1 MYTRRKPRFVADLLL
16 CGARPSGLPP
26 GFTRRGALRIVFI
39 AATVALALPLLA
51 QDAATPT
58 FVSRSNLV
66 IVNVTVKDKAGKL
79 IEGLKQSD
87 FSMLEDGK
95 PQKVSVFEY
104 EKLASDPEPPETL
117 TLSDQ
122 LKLPEVGKTTISTHT
137 PGEIQY
143 HGKRLLVFYFDFS
156 SMGVP
161 EQLRAQDA
169 GLDYLNKQITKDDLV
184 AIMLYTS
191 TVQILSDFT
200 GDREVLGNII
210 RGLPIGEMS
219 ELAGLAD
226 NGDCT
231 NEDTGAAFVADET
244 EFNIFNT
251 DQKLQGIE
259 QAARMLAALPEKKA
273 MIYFSSGV
281 SKTGIDNQ
289 AQLEAT
295 INAAM
300 KSNVSVYPID
310 ARGLMA
316 DPPGGGASKAA
327 SRGAGI
333 FNGSVYNSQRA
344 QINDSQETL
353 VTLAE
358 DTGGKAFLDSNDIAL
373 GVEKAQQDVRSY
385 YILGYYSTNSAE
397 DGKYRR
403 ITVRLT
409 NGLQAKLEHRPGY
422 YAGRTWQKM
431 NGSDKEQQLREAISA
446 GDPITD
452 LPLALQIDYFRVS
465 PTAYFVPV
473 SVKIPGSV
481 VALAAKGNAGGVTQF
496 DFLGQ
501 IQDETKAVVGNVRD
515 FIKIKLDEEKASAAA
530 HRSYQYDAGF
540 TLEPGRYHMKFLVRE
555 NVTGK
560 MGTFE
565 SHFTVPDL
573 AADTSGLKM
582 SSIIWSSQREPI
594 KAAVGAAQTVS
605 RREAAANPLIVGDE
619 KLIPNITRVFRR
631 NQNLYVTFDVYDAL
645 PDPANPRLRRV
656 KVSLDLFN
664 AKGTKAFE
672 IGPLDEKDLADTR
685 PETVAVKIQV
695 PLKDLAPGRY
705 TCQFNV
711 IDEAGRKFAFPRAPI
726 VIAP

>member
-1 MYTRRKPRFVADLLL
+1 MRALVAI
-16 CGARPSGLPP
+16 
-26 GFTRRGALRIVFI
+26 ALV
-39 AATVALALPLLA
+39 LPLLA
-51 QDAATPT
+51 QQPADTPTTPT
-58 FVSRSNLV
+58 FTARSNLV
-66 IVNVTVKDKAGKL
+66 IVDVTVRDKAGKP
-79 IEGLKQSD
+79 IDDLKQSD
-87 FSMLEDGK
+87 FAVLEDGK

-104 EKLASDPEPPETL
+104 QKLANDPEPPAAL
-117 TLSDQ
+117 SLSDQ
-122 LKLPEVGKTTISTHT
+122 LVLPETPRTTITTHT
-137 PGEIQY
+137 PGEVQY
-143 HGKRLLVFYFDFS
+143 HGKRLLVLYFDFS
-156 SMGVP
+156 SMGIP

-191 TVQILSDFT
+191 EVQILSDFT
-200 GDREVLGNII
+200 SDREVLGNII
-210 RGLPIGEMS
+210 RQLPIGEMS

-226 NGDCT
+226 TGDAN

-251 DQKLQGIE
+251 DQKLAALE
-259 QAARMLAALPEKKA
+259 QASRMLAALPEKKA
-273 MIYFSSGV
+273 LIYFSSGV

-289 AQLEAT
+289 AQLEAS

-300 KSNVSVYPID
+300 KANVAIYPID

-327 SRGAGI
+327 SRGTGI

-358 DTGGKAFLDSNDIAL
+358 DTGGKAFLDSNDIAA
-373 GVEKAQQDVRSY
+373 GVKNAQQDLRSY

-403 ITVRLT
+403 ITVKLT
-409 NGLQAKLEHRPGY
+409 NGMQAKLEHRPGY
-422 YAGRTWQKM
+422 WASKTWQKM
-431 NGSDKEQQLREAISA
+431 NGSDKEQQLKEAISA

-452 LPLALQIDYFRVS
+452 LPLALQVDYFRVS

-481 VALAAKGNAGGVTQF
+481 VALAAKGGASVTQF

-501 IQDETKAVVGNVRD
+501 IQDETHAVVGNVRD
-515 FIKIKLDEEKASAAA
+515 FIKIKLDEDKAAA
-530 HRSYQYDAGF
+530 AGRRSFQYNAGF
-540 TLEPGRYHMKFLVRE
+540 TLEPGRYRMKFLVRE
-555 NVTGK
+555 NVSGK

-565 SHFTVPDL
+565 TRFTIPDL

-582 SSIIWSSQREPI
+582 SSIVWSSQREPI
-594 KAAVGAAQTVS
+594 KAAVGVAEKFSQ
-605 RREAAANPLIVGDE
+605 REAAANPLIAGDE
-619 KLIPNITRVFRR
+619 KLIPNITHVFRR
-631 NQNLYVTFDVYDAL
+631 NQNLYVTFDVYDAQ
-645 PDPANPRLRRV
+645 PDPSNTRARRV

-664 AKGTKAFE
+664 QKGAKAFE
-672 IGPLDEKDLADTR
+672 IGPLDEKDLAQTR

-695 PLKDLAPGRY
+695 PLKDLTPGRY

-711 IDEAGRKFAFPRAPI
+711 IDEVGRKFAFPRAPI

>member
-1 MYTRRKPRFVADLLL
+1 MRT
-16 CGARPSGLPP
+16 
-26 GFTRRGALRIVFI
+26 FI
-39 AATVALALPLLA
+39 AIAMVVPLLA
-51 QDAATPT
+51 QQASKNAETPPPATPT
-58 FVSRSNLV
+58 FTARSNLV
-66 IVNVTVKDKAGKL
+66 VVDVTVRDKAGKPV
-79 IEGLKQSD
+79 EGLKQSD
-87 FSMLEDGK
+87 FSVLEDGK

-104 EKLASDPEPPETL
+104 QKLANDPEPPATL
-117 TLSDQ
+117 SLSDQ
-122 LKLPEVGKTTISTHT
+122 LALPETPKTVISTNT

-156 SMGVP
+156 SMGIP

-226 NGDCT
+226 TGDDN

-251 DQKLQGIE
+251 DQKLAAIE
-259 QAARMLAALPEKKA
+259 QASRMLAALPEKKA

-289 AQLEAT
+289 AQLEAS

-300 KSNVSVYPID
+300 KANVAIYPID

-327 SRGAGI
+327 SRGTGI

-353 VTLAE
+353 VTLAA

-373 GVEKAQQDVRSY
+373 GVQQAQQDLRSY
-385 YILGYYSTNSAE
+385 YILGYYSTNDAE

-403 ITVRLT
+403 ITVKLT

-422 YAGRTWQKM
+422 WASKTWQKM
-431 NGSDKEQQLREAISA
+431 NGQDKERQLKEAISA

-481 VALAAKGNAGGVTQF
+481 VALAARGGASVTQF

-501 IQDETKAVVGNVRD
+501 IQDETRAVVGNVRD
-515 FIKIKLDEEKASAAA
+515 FIKIKLDEDKAAA
-530 HRSYQYDAGF
+530 AGRRSYQYNAGF

-565 SHFTVPDL
+565 SRFTIPDL

-582 SSIIWSSQREPI
+582 SSIVWSSQREPV
-594 KAAVGAAQTVS
+594 KAAVGVAERIS
-605 RREAAANPLIVGDE
+605 RREAEANPLIVGDE
-619 KLIPNITRVFRR
+619 KLVPNITHVFRR
-631 NQNLYVTFDVYDAL
+631 SQNLYVTFDVYDAQ
-645 PDPANPRLRRV
+645 PDPANSKARRV

-664 AKGTKAFE
+664 QKGAKAFE
-672 IGPLDEKDLADTR
+672 IGPLDEKDLAGTR

-695 PLKDLAPGRY
+695 PLKDLTPGRY

-711 IDEAGRKFAFPRAPI
+711 IDEVGRKFAFPRAPI